1 MGRKGIRFVPSARRG
16 AADAIR
22 RCVALRGP
30 GTDKAIKDIVTG
42 VGYIDVPNFLRK
54 FKKAE
59 GITLGQYRQLYANTN
74 DKAF

>member
-1 MGRKGIRFVPSARRG
+1 MELLTNMRMEEVKQE
-16 AADAIR
+16 
-22 RCVALRGP
+22 LR

-74 DKAF
+74 DKAL